1 MNEARAQRRLA
12 AILAADVVGYSRL
25 MERDEAG
32 TLARLKAMRA
42 EVLEAET
49 AARGG
54 RVFKTTGDGTLAEF
68 ASAVDAVEC
77 AVAIQ
82 RALAGRETELPEDQ
96 RIRLRVGVS
105 LGDVIVDG
113 DDLYGNGVNV
123 AARMEGLAAPG
134 GISVSG
140 NVHEHVAGA
149 VDIGFEDLGEQAVK
163 NIERPLRCYRVLL
176 DAGAQRSTTPMISD
190 KPSIAVLP
198 FANLSGDPEQEYF
211 SDGITEDIITALAR
225 IRQLFV
231 MARNTS
237 FTFKGQAVDVR
248 AVARD
253 LGVRYVLEGSV
264 RRAGNRVRIT
274 AQLIDGASGDHL
286 WAERYD
292 RELEDIFAVQD
303 EITQVVAGAI
313 EPEITKAEFERQRH
327 APPENLDAW
336 QLYQRGVYH
345 FHRLTPEDDVAARRF
360 FEAAIEKDPGFSPS
374 HAMLARSHSRGANTY
389 LLEDRDG
396 AYAMALAAARTAVSL
411 DREDAHAHVALGFAS
426 QYVDVQAAVRAFE
439 EALSLNPNL
448 ASAHFGFG
456 VTLLGA
462 GRTEEAVDHVTTAMR
477 LSPRDPLMASYRAVL
492 GSARFALGDDEGALA
507 LLPSA
512 ARGDLPRGRRTAVRV
527 AALALLGREAEM
539 REERDHLLATYPH
552 VTVSLVVRHAGDLG
566 GRLAEGLRKA
576 GLPE

>member
-1 MNEARAQRRLA
+1 M
-12 AILAADVVGYSRL
+12 
-25 MERDEAG
+25 
-32 TLARLKAMRA
+32 
-42 EVLEAET
+42 EAET
-49 AARGG
+49 AVRGG
-54 RVFKTTGDGTLAEF
+54 RVFKTTGDGALAEF

-77 AVAIQ
+77 AIAIQ
-82 RALAGRETELPEDQ
+82 RALRDRESELAEDE

-113 DDLYGNGVNV
+113 EDLYGNGVNV

-163 NIERPLRCYRVLL
+163 NIERPVRCYSVLL
-176 DAGAQRSTTPMISD
+176 DAGSGSPAPLISE

-198 FANLSGDPEQEYF
+198 FANMSGDSEQEYF

-303 EITQVVAGAI
+303 EITEVVAGAI
-313 EPEITKAEFERQRH
+313 EPEITKAEFQRQRH
-327 APPENLDAW
+327 APPESLDAW

-345 FHRLTPEDDVAARRF
+345 FHRLTPEDDAAARRH
-360 FEAAIEKDPGFSPS
+360 FEAAIERDPGFSPS

-389 LLEDRDG
+389 FLEDRDG

-411 DREDAHAHVALGFAS
+411 DREDAHAHAALGFAS
-426 QYVDVQAAVRAFE
+426 YHGDVQAAVRAFE

-456 VTLLGA
+456 VTLLDA

-477 LSPRDPLMASYRAVL
+477 LSPRDPLTPLYRSML

-512 ARGDLPRGRRTAVRV
+512 ARGDLPRGRRTAVHV

-539 REERDHLLATYPH
+539 REERDSLLAAYPH
-552 VTVSLVVRHAGDLG
+552 VTVSLALRYNGGLG
-566 GRLAEGLRKA
+566 ERLAEGLRKA